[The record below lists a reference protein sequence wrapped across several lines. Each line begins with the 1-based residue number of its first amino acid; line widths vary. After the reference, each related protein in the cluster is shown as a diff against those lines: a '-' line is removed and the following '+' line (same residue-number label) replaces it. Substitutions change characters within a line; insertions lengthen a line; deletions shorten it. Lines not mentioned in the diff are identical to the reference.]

1 MKQKSVE
8 HNHQCSFIFGDD
20 QPKRAGGTLEVLK
33 KKEILTVKEVAD
45 YLRVS
50 RVTVW
55 RWCHEGKLPASRIG
69 RNWRIRRDVV
79 VRLLEEEHPPD
90 FEANLSCQETGL

>member
-1 MKQKSVE
+1 M
-8 HNHQCSFIFGDD
+8 
-20 QPKRAGGTLEVLK
+20 L

-55 RWCHEGKLPASRIG
+55 RWCQEGVLPASRIG
-69 RNWRIRRDVV
+69 RNWRIRRTDV
-79 VRLLEEEHPPD
+79 VRLFDEGQTTTD
-90 FEANLSCQETGL
+90 IGVNGVN